1 MDQLSKIKKYHSKHA
16 RFIDNEFP
24 PIPSTLGAKIQSLT
38 EIHDAP
44 VIWKRPHD
52 ISNNPKFIID
62 GISADDIEPGTL
74 IKDDWFVFAI
84 ESLVERDYLTEDWIK
99 KDQSFS
105 DKSYTGAFVFNFF
118 KNGEMKQVIID
129 DYLPTING
137 KLIGVFSKTEN
148 EFWGALMEKA
158 YAKMNGSYSCLVE
171 SSAIKIFTEI
181 CGFFDLRI
189 DTESHISKDSLG
201 RASSKGLNANKLAL
215 IIDQGVLMNTGPQPE
230 NDNSEEKSITDF
242 NFSVLKYDR
251 PDGDILGDG
260 ILFTCTNPMKPE
272 FSEMESESINYDIDA
287 SFELDFDDLVKHFKH
302 LTLIFD
308 TGVWRPVSKYF
319 RLEDAKPQK
328 FETPLSYKNRS
339 ELNDDQYMILE
350 KRSRSHLLCSVTSE
364 NINVSFGLYSYN
376 EDGTLTCYYSFE
388 PRTNTCT
395 RYLEVAKGDY
405 VFMIFNENGEEVSET
420 DGVKYSVYE
429 EQVLESIRR
438 RSRLQKKKV
447 SELRG
452 KTTNFIHS
460 VFDRQDMVNIE
471 LK

>member
-1 MDQLSKIKKYHSKHA
+1 MDELSKIKKYHSKHA

-24 PIPSTLGAKIQSLT
+24 PIPSTLGAKIQTLT
-38 EIHDAP
+38 ETHDAP

-52 ISNNPKFIID
+52 ISKNPRFIID
-62 GISADDIEPGTL
+62 GISADDIEPGSL

-99 KDQSFS
+99 KDQSFN
-105 DKSYTGAFVFNFF
+105 DKTYTGAFVFNFF

-158 YAKMNGSYSCLVE
+158 YAKLNGSYSCLVE

-201 RASSKGLNANKLAL
+201 RAQSKGLNPNKLAL
-215 IIDQGVLMNTGPQPE
+215 IIDQGVLVNTGPQPE
-230 NDNSEEKSITDF
+230 TNDSEEKSIADF

-251 PDGDILGDG
+251 PDGDILGNG
-260 ILFTCTNPMKPE
+260 ILFTCTNPMRPE
-272 FSEMESESINYDIDA
+272 FSEIESESINYDIDA

-319 RLEDAKPQK
+319 RLEDAKPEK
-328 FETPLSYKNRS
+328 FESPLSYTNRS
-339 ELNDDQYMILE
+339 ELKDDQYMILE

-364 NINVSFGLYSYN
+364 NMNVSFGLYSYDEEGN
-376 EDGTLTCYYSFE
+376 LTCYYSFE